1 MKFNLNEQQLKDC
14 VGGKEFTVVL
24 PKKEGDFADLIID
37 QDFGELPIETICG
50 IENNKVLFCRVNQV
64 VSALSKGK
72 KIWWCPKCKSLFGS
86 IRGFPN
92 SRNTN
97 GVYYECCLSGREPLC
112 WKILKIEEKKY
123 LECTRKEWSKAGNPS
138 IEPFVKNPKAWVLTA
153 RREE

>member
-14 VGGKEFTVVL
+14 VGGKEFIVVL

-72 KIWWCPKCKSLFGS
+72 KTWWCPGCKT
-86 IRGFPN
+86 IETMDEWANRH
-92 SRNTN
+92 SRCFSCGKRNQK
-97 GVYYECCLSGREPLC
+97 PLC
-112 WKILKIEEKKY
+112 WKILKIQEKKY